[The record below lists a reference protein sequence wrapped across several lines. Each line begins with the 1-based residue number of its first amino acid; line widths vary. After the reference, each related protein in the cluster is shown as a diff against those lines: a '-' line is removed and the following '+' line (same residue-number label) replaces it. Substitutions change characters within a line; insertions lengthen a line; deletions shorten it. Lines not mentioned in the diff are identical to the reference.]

1 MSSAASHRLSA
12 ADNAQGGWEGPLGEH
27 QRGGADALARFIEPG
42 RGAFELSLA
51 FCALSL
57 AFPWLAVLAMAAA
70 GRAWQRGTKRAW
82 GAVLAAAWCFFLG
95 IAVRQ
100 YLGLGIF
107 P

>member
-1 MSSAASHRLSA
+1 MNSATSRQLSA
-12 ADNAQGGWEGPLGEH
+12 ADNAQSGWEGTVGEH
-27 QRGGADALARFIEPG
+27 QSGRADALARFIEPG
-42 RGAFELSLA
+42 RRAFELSLA

-57 AFPWLAVLAMAAA
+57 AFPWLAVVAMAAA

-100 YLGLGIF
+100 YLALGIF

>member
-1 MSSAASHRLSA
+1 MNSATSRQLSA
-12 ADNAQGGWEGPLGEH
+12 ADNAQSGWEGTVGEH
-27 QRGGADALARFIEPG
+27 QSGRADALARFIEPG
-42 RGAFELSLA
+42 RRAFEL
-51 FCALSL
+51 
-57 AFPWLAVLAMAAA
+57 WLAVVAMAAA